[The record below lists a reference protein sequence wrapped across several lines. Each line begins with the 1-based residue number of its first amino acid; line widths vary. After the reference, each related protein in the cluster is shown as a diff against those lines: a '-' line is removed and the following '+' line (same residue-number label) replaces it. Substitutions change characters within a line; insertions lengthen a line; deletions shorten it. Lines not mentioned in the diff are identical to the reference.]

1 MTIGGIC
8 SFEYL
13 LLPFVFCQMP
23 VRNKRHLFYTPYTL
37 GWGSETFKYIVMG
50 EDENIALVNVKE
62 ANSGCGPPVSELY
75 RQMSRQSPK
84 VYIFLDWKFEKTFT
98 YHAT

>member
-1 MTIGGIC
+1 
-8 SFEYL
+8 
-13 LLPFVFCQMP
+13 
-23 VRNKRHLFYTPYTL
+23 
-37 GWGSETFKYIVMG
+37 MG

-84 VYIFLDWKFEKTFT
+84 VYIFLDWKLEKTFR
-98 YHAT
+98 YYLSATTHGSFTTNQSLIISGSCLAGHERKRLGAILRCLIKAFNPS

>member
-1 MTIGGIC
+1 
-8 SFEYL
+8 
-13 LLPFVFCQMP
+13 
-23 VRNKRHLFYTPYTL
+23 
-37 GWGSETFKYIVMG
+37 MG

-84 VYIFLDWKFEKTFT
+84 VDIFLDFKLKNFKIL
-98 YHAT
+98 YNATKHGSFASYLLLIILGSCLAGLERK

>member
-1 MTIGGIC
+1 
-8 SFEYL
+8 
-13 LLPFVFCQMP
+13 
-23 VRNKRHLFYTPYTL
+23 
-37 GWGSETFKYIVMG
+37 MG

-84 VYIFLDWKFEKTFT
+84 VDIFLDLTLKTFRYYVKT
-98 YHAT
+98 NTWFIHHIPIVNYFRIMPCWP